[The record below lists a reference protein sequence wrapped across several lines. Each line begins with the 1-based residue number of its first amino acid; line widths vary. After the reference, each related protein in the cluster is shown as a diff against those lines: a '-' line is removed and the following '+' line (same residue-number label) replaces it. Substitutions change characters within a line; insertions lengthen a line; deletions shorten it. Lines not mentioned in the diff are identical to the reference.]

1 MHKVTLSAEFRATL
15 RERRNGREHVFN
27 TIDPMCTALLVIDM
41 QTAFVAPGAI
51 LEVPLAR
58 GIVNNINR
66 LATHL
71 RSGGSPVIWIRSTF
85 AKTGPESFSVYFDN
99 FAPGDNGEDI
109 RANLYEGTEGHAFW
123 HELDRHDDDLVIDK
137 SRFSAFVDGASSLD
151 KKLRDRNIKSL
162 VVTGTLTNI
171 CCESTVRDAMM
182 LDYQCIVIEDANAA
196 QTDYEHLAA
205 LENIARVFGDV
216 ITTDDFLKTLAYG

>member
-1 MHKVTLSAEFRATL
+1 MGDSTFF
-15 RERRNGREHVFN
+15 NGRIVVIN
-27 TIDPMCTALLVIDM
+27 NNVDNRVDIYKKKTKLLE
-41 QTAFVAPGAI
+41 G
-51 LEVPLAR
+51 
-58 GIVNNINR
+58 
-66 LATHL
+66 
-71 RSGGSPVIWIRSTF
+71 
-85 AKTGPESFSVYFDN
+85 Y
-99 FAPGDNGEDI
+99 
-109 RANLYEGTEGHAFW
+109 LYNSYEIKIEKIIFFEGTEGHAFW

-216 ITTDDFLKTLAYG
+216 ITTDDFLKTLAHG